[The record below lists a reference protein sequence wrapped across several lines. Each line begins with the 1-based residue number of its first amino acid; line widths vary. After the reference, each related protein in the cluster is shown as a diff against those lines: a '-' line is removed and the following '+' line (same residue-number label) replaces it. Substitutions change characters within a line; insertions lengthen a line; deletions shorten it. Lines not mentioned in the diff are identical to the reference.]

1 MRYLIFVLLWNIWAG
16 AQTPR
21 LLSAGFAQSTPA
33 DQDNANRAK
42 AVLDQMIQ
50 ALGGDAY
57 LSIQDISQEGRTYS
71 FFHGQPEGAG
81 VVFWRFYK
89 YPDRDR
95 IELTK
100 QRDVVYIYR
109 GDQGYEITYKG
120 TRADDPKT
128 VSDYV
133 RRRHY
138 ALDWVLREWLHE
150 PGVALFYDGSAV
162 AAQKDTVQ
170 VTIMNSQNQAVT
182 VNVDSNTHLPVKKS
196 FSWRDPTDKQ
206 RNIEEEIY
214 DNYRPVGGIMTPF
227 SVTRFYNGDM
237 SSQRFLNSVV
247 YNKGLSDK
255 LFEVAITYSPPTGR

>member
-1 MRYLIFVLLWNIWAG
+1 MRYLIAILLLA
-16 AQTPR
+16 A
-21 LLSAGFAQSTPA
+21 LASAQSASSAQSIPV
-33 DQDNANRAK
+33 DQENANRAK
-42 AVLDQMIQ
+42 AVIEQMIQ
-50 ALGGDAY
+50 TLGGEAY
-57 LSIQDISQEGRTYS
+57 LSIQDMTQEGRTYG
-71 FFHGQPEGAG
+71 FHHGQPEGAG

-100 QRDVVYIYR
+100 QRDVIYIYR
-109 GDQGYEITYKG
+109 GDQGFETTFKG

-133 RRRHY
+133 RRRQY

-150 PGVALFYDGSAV
+150 PGTALFYEGSAV
-162 AAQKDTVQ
+162 AAQRDTVQ
-170 VTIMNSQNQAVT
+170 VTIINSRNQALT
-182 VNVDSNTHLPVKKS
+182 LNVDVNTHLPVKKS

-214 DNYRPVGGIMTPF
+214 DAYRPVQGIMTPF

-237 SSQRFLNSVV
+237 SNQRFLNAVA
-247 YNKGLSDK
+247 YNKGLSDT
-255 LFEVAITYSPPTGR
+255 LFEAKISYSPPTGR